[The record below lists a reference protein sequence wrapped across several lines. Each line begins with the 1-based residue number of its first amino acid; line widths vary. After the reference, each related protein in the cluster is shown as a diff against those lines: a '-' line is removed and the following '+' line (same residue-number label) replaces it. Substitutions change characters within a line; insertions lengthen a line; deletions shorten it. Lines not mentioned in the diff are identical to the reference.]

1 MEYTISA
8 TNARIHFG
16 EIMRRAKLG
25 PVIVERSGKAEV
37 VVISKSEYDQL
48 KQNAPKK
55 DWMAMRQKLHEKLL
69 EELDGAPL
77 SSLPDPA
84 EMIRLAREERDEQL
98 LSTLR

>member
-16 EIMRRAKLG
+16 DVMRRAKLG

-48 KQNAPKK
+48 TENAPKE
-55 DWMAMRQKLHEKLL
+55 DWQVKLAKFHEKFRD
-69 EELDGAPL
+69 ELAGAD
-77 SSLPDPA
+77 LPDPA
-84 EMIRLAREERDEQL
+84 EIIRQGREDRDKEL
-98 LSTLR
+98 LDALS

>member
-16 EIMRRAKLG
+16 DVIRRAKLG

-48 KQNAPKK
+48 TQNAPKE
-55 DWMAMRQKLHEKLL
+55 DWQEKLAKFHEKLR
-69 EELDGAPL
+69 EELGDRT
-77 SSLPDPA
+77 LPPPE
-84 EMIRLAREERDEQL
+84 EMIRKGREERDKEL
-98 LSTLR
+98 FDALS